1 MKADLVIVGGGL
13 AGSTVAAILATKGY
27 DVVVLER
34 ETAFKDRVRGEN
46 MLPWGVAAARRLGV
60 LDRLIAH
67 GGHRVPYFN
76 MYVMGEMTDHRPLEQ
91 TTPGGDTS
99 LNMYHPDL
107 QEALFAE
114 AEKSGA
120 TMRRSATVTGIESQN
135 DRWSVTFSEGNQ
147 SQRIDARVVVGADG
161 KFSAM
166 RKWGGFEVKRDPDH
180 LRIAGALVARTSVP
194 DEGTHLCMGPGVATF
209 VAPLGNR
216 RARMYFIYI
225 GAMGARQLSG
235 SNKTGEFLDACRSTG
250 APSEWYDGAE
260 VVGPLAEFE
269 GADHCVPS
277 PARGGLAL
285 IGDAAAATD
294 PSWGCGLSKTLV
306 DVEAFVRSLSE
317 TSDWNEAL
325 GQYAAEHDRQY
336 GRLHNI
342 LSWMTEL
349 VWSGGPAA
357 DERRDR
363 VRAKMAAD
371 PRGFPDPVGQGPF
384 GPSDEQARRL
394 LLGED

>member
-147 SQRIDARVVVGADG
+147 SQRIDARVV
-161 KFSAM
+161 
-166 RKWGGFEVKRDPDH
+166 P
-180 LRIAGALVARTSVP
+180 
-194 DEGTHLCMGPGVATF
+194 
-209 VAPLGNR
+209 R
-216 RARMYFIYI
+216 R
-225 GAMGARQLSG
+225 
-235 SNKTGEFLDACRSTG
+235 
-250 APSEWYDGAE
+250 
-260 VVGPLAEFE
+260 
-269 GADHCVPS
+269 
-277 PARGGLAL
+277 
-285 IGDAAAATD
+285 
-294 PSWGCGLSKTLV
+294 
-306 DVEAFVRSLSE
+306 
-317 TSDWNEAL
+317 
-325 GQYAAEHDRQY
+325 
-336 GRLHNI
+336 
-342 LSWMTEL
+342 
-349 VWSGGPAA
+349 
-357 DERRDR
+357 
-363 VRAKMAAD
+363 
-371 PRGFPDPVGQGPF
+371 
-384 GPSDEQARRL
+384 
-394 LLGED
+394 